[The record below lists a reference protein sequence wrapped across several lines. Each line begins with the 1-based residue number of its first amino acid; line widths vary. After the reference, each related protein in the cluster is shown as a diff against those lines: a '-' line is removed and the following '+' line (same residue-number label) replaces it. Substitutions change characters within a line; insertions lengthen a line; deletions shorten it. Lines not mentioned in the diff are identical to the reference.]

1 MTKQNKQDS
10 WAFILDSI
18 MNLLP
23 NLKAIQGRNDAL
35 AEQLKNAGRNH
46 DAYKKKRKANEWL
59 LGPMKINK

>member
-35 AEQLKNAGRNH
+35 AGQLEKAGIKQ
-46 DAYKKKRKANEWL
+46 DAYKQKRKANQGI